1 MYDRRKGDARMK
13 RTQGGMT
20 MLGFLITLSVVIL
33 FIFCGMKIV
42 PMYIEYYSVKKM
54 LATISGN
61 PEAASA
67 SKDKIRGLFARSLQI
82 DYVKIIKPEML
93 KIETTESGYNL
104 VVDYERRESLIANL
118 DVVGK
123 FRAEQAVVRGAAAQ

>member
-1 MYDRRKGDARMK
+1 MK
-13 RTQGGMT
+13 RKQGGMT

-33 FIFCGMKIV
+33 FLFCGMKIV

-104 VVDYERRESLIANL
+104 VMDYERREPLIANL
-118 DVVGK
+118 DVVAK
-123 FRAEQAVVRGAAAQ
+123 FHAEQAVVRGAAAQ

>member
-1 MYDRRKGDARMK
+1 MK
-13 RTQGGMT
+13 RTQRGMT

-54 LATISGN
+54 LAAISNN
-61 PEAASA
+61 PEAANS
-67 SKDKIRGLFARSLQI
+67 SKDQIRKMFGRSLEI
-82 DYVKIIKPEML
+82 DYVKIITPEML
-93 KIETTESGYNL
+93 KIETTDSGYNL
-104 VVDYERRESLIANL
+104 VVDYERREELVANL

>member
-1 MYDRRKGDARMK
+1 MK

-54 LATISGN
+54 LAAISNN
-61 PEAASA
+61 PEAANS
-67 SKDKIRGLFARSLQI
+67 SKDQIRKMFGRSLEI
-82 DYVKIIKPEML
+82 DYVKIITPEML
-93 KIETTESGYNL
+93 KIETTDSGYNL
-104 VVDYERRESLIANL
+104 VVDYERREELVANL

-123 FRAEQAVVRGAAAQ
+123 FRAEQAVVRGAASQ

>member
-1 MYDRRKGDARMK
+1 MK

-20 MLGFLITLSVVIL
+20 MLRFLITLSVVIL
-33 FIFCGMKIV
+33 FLFCGMKIV

-54 LATISGN
+54 LAAISNN
-61 PEAASA
+61 PEAANS
-67 SKDKIRGLFARSLQI
+67 SKDQIRKMFGRSLEI
-82 DYVKIIKPEML
+82 DYVKIITPEML
-93 KIETTESGYNL
+93 KIETTDSGYNL
-104 VVDYERRESLIANL
+104 VVDYERREELVANL

>member
-1 MYDRRKGDARMK
+1 MK
-13 RTQGGMT
+13 RKQGGMT

-33 FIFCGMKIV
+33 FLFCGMKIV
-42 PMYIEYYSVKKM
+42 PMYIEYYSVKKA
-54 LATISGN
+54 LASIANEQS
-61 PEAASA
+61 ASA
-67 SKDKIRGLFARSLQI
+67 TSKDAIRALFARHLKI

-93 KIETTESGYNL
+93 QIQTTDSGFNL
-104 VVDYERRESLIANL
+104 VVDYERREELIANL

>member
-1 MYDRRKGDARMK
+1 MK

-54 LATISGN
+54 LAAISNN
-61 PEAASA
+61 PEAANS
-67 SKDKIRGLFARSLQI
+67 SKDQIRKMFGRSLEI
-82 DYVKIIKPEML
+82 DYVKIITPEML
-93 KIETTESGYNL
+93 KIETTDSGYNL
-104 VVDYERRESLIANL
+104 VVDYERREELVANL

-123 FRAEQAVVRGAAAQ
+123 FRAEQAVVRGAAAQL

>member
-1 MYDRRKGDARMK
+1 MK

-33 FIFCGMKIV
+33 FLFCGMKIV

-54 LATISGN
+54 LAAISNN
-61 PEAASA
+61 PEAANS
-67 SKDKIRGLFARSLQI
+67 SKDQIRKMFGRSLEI
-82 DYVKIIKPEML
+82 DYVKIITPEML
-93 KIETTESGYNL
+93 KIETTDSGYNL
-104 VVDYERRESLIANL
+104 VVDYERREELVANL

>member
-1 MYDRRKGDARMK
+1 MK

-33 FIFCGMKIV
+33 FLFCGMKIV
-42 PMYIEYYSVKKM
+42 PMYIEFYSVKKM
-54 LATISGN
+54 MATIANN
-61 PEAASA
+61 PEAATA
-67 SKDKIRGLFARSLQI
+67 SKDKIRALFARSLEI

-93 KIETTESGYNL
+93 KIETTDSGYNL
-104 VVDYERRESLIANL
+104 VVDYERREELVANL

-123 FRAEQAVVRGAAAQ
+123 FRAEQAVVRGAAAQQ